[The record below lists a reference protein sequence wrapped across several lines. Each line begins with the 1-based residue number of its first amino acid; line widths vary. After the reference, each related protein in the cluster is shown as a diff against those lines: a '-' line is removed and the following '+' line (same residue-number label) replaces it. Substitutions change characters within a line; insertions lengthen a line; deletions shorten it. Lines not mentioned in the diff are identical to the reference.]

1 MKERYPEAEAQY
13 LGNLIVSSY
22 RGSTF
27 HKPLE
32 SRKSSWGNYQSTPC
46 GTLAG
51 TYAKKASD
59 HKAKTH
65 IFRACSKCFTIDEAN
80 AAIQEALIAQRAI
93 KNRTSPFLVYSAEL
107 ETAKV
112 IEARNAD
119 EAVELFADQVDVQGV
134 VQVVPFLE
142 NRKVARRALVVT
154 KI

>member
-1 MKERYPEAEAQY
+1 MTRYPEAQARY

-46 GTLAG
+46 GTLSG
-51 TYAKKASD
+51 TYAKKASEYKD
-59 HKAKTH
+59 KNR
-65 IFRACSKCFTIDEAN
+65 IFRACSKCFTVEEAL
-80 AAIQEALIAQRAI
+80 AAVQEAEIAARAE

-107 ETAKV
+107 ETAQV

-119 EAVELFADQVDVQGV
+119 EAVELFADQVDIQGV

-154 KI
+154 NI